1 MRAIVGLLMVV
12 ALPLVSPCRADCAEE
27 WRNNRI
33 GISEVPPPPFSPMS
47 ARVEG
52 SSARISCWGRVYT
65 LGPTGL
71 PLQIRSQDADLL
83 AAPVLFQAE
92 SDGPAVDWES
102 SGMRLVKSS
111 PVQVVIAGEAESSIG
126 KLDWTCTAEYDGLLR
141 YDLQIVPSP
150 GATLDKLEMIF
161 SVKPE
166 HAQLK
171 WQPGVWP
178 ADRHGRLGP
187 GEGVIVSGSADWY
200 TWLGD
205 LDRGLAVFFQT
216 DEAWDNPRRGDAF
229 RIERH
234 PGAVNVAWWFIKG
247 GKALPD
253 PWKYTFGIE
262 ATPVKKTPGGRKWLM
277 AGHLP
282 AGPGNFVIPWATPKA
297 LRYFGYPQATD
308 PGKYGRMVQFYHEQD
323 IKVCP
328 YVLLNVLSDGA
339 RELTAHPAWRGQ
351 LVAKGRGGPGDVAGY
366 GHDLWAVVPT
376 SEYIDWIVWKCDR
389 FVRENDLD
397 GMYHDFTMLMVLT
410 DISQGFGYMRD
421 GKPVRCYPFFAR
433 RELYKRIYTMLKQYK
448 QDAINIGHM
457 SGSLY
462 LPYLSFCD
470 IIVNG
475 EHFGGAHFEGETYQ
489 ELLPDDYIQA
499 EIMGHN
505 YGLTTLFLEQWS
517 NVAPKWS
524 NLAPHQDVRFLLG
537 LALLYDFSLWVGTE
551 AEKPNRRVYKAF
563 REFGAMDAEFI
574 PFWRADDIVRGQTD
588 EVRCSVYRKKRG
600 GAMLVFFN
608 RGKEGGKMTFTVDW
622 PSLKGPGPVVARD
635 ALPYGWDEL
644 VDNELPVQGDQ
655 LTIDVPAEDFRLVAV
670 E

>member
-1 MRAIVGLLMVV
+1 MRAIMCLLIVV
-12 ALPLVSPCRADCAEE
+12 ALPLAFTCPADCVEE
-27 WRNNRI
+27 WTNNRI
-33 GISEVPPPPFSPMS
+33 GISEVPPPPFSPVS
-47 ARVEG
+47 ANVEG

-71 PLQIRSQDADLL
+71 PVQIRSKDADLL
-83 AAPVLFQAE
+83 AAPVRLIAE
-92 SDGPAVDWES
+92 SEGGAVEWKS
-102 SGMRLVKSS
+102 TGMKLVKSS
-111 PVQVVIAGEAESSIG
+111 QAQVILEGTAQSRIG

-141 YDLQIVPSP
+141 YDLQIAPSP
-150 GATLDKLEMIF
+150 GATIDKLEMIF

-178 ADRHGRLGP
+178 ADRHGRLRP
-187 GEGVIVSGSADWY
+187 GEGVLVSGGADWY

-205 LDRGLAVFFQT
+205 LDRGLAVFFET
-216 DEAWDNPRRGDAF
+216 DEAWDDPRRADAF
-229 RIERH
+229 RIERQ
-234 PGAVNVAWWFIKG
+234 PGSVNVAWWFIKG
-247 GKALPD
+247 TKALPE

-262 ATPVKKTPGGRKWLM
+262 ATPVKKTPGGRKWLL

-282 AGPGNFVIPWATPKA
+282 VGTGNFVIPWATPRA
-297 LRYFGYPQATD
+297 LRYFGYPKATNSR
-308 PGKYGRMVQFYHEQD
+308 KYRRLVEFYHKQD

-328 YVLLNVLSDGA
+328 YVLLNLLSDA
-339 RELTAHPAWRGQ
+339 APELSAHPEWTGN
-351 LVAKGRGGPGDVAGY
+351 LVAKGKGGSGDVARY
-366 GHDLWAVVPT
+366 GDDLSAVVPT
-376 SEYIDWIVWKCDR
+376 SEYIDWIVWKCDQ

-410 DISQGFGYMRD
+410 DIPQGFGYMRD

-448 QDAINIGHM
+448 KDAINIGHM
-457 SGSLY
+457 SGCLY

-470 IIVNG
+470 IIVTG
-475 EHFGGAHFEGETYQ
+475 EHFGGAHFQGKTYQ

-505 YGLTTLFLEQWS
+505 YGLTTVFLEQWG
-517 NVAPKWS
+517 
-524 NLAPHQDVRFLLG
+524 NLAPNQDHRFLLG
-537 LALLYDFSLWVGTE
+537 LALLYDFSLWIGTE
-551 AEKPNRRVYKAF
+551 AEKPNQRVYKAF

-588 EVRCSVYRKKRG
+588 EVRCSVYRKQRG

-608 RGKEGGKMTFTVDW
+608 RGKEARKMTFTVDW
-622 PSLKGPGPVVARD
+622 AKLKTQGSGPVVARD
-635 ALPYGWDEL
+635 ALPAGWDEL
-644 VDNELPVQGDQ
+644 VDNQLPVKGNQ
-655 LTIDVPAEDFRLVAV
+655 LTIKVPAEGFRLLAV